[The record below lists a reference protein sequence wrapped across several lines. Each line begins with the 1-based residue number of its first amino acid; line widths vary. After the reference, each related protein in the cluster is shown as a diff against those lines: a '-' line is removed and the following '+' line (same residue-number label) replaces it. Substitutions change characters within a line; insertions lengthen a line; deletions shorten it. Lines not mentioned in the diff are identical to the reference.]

1 MSQGEDEEA
10 TRVYSSIG
18 HPVRKK
24 IVELLVEKQRAGF
37 KDIKNTLN
45 VSVGT
50 TGGSAIQH
58 RFRSWQ

>member
-1 MSQGEDEEA
+1 MSQGEGEEA
-10 TRVYSSIG
+10 TKVYSSIG
-18 HPVRKK
+18 RPVRKK

>member
-1 MSQGEDEEA
+1 MSQGEGEEA
-10 TRVYSSIG
+10 TKVYSSIG
-18 HPVRKK
+18 RPVRKK

-50 TGGSAIQH
+50 ARDAATQH
-58 RFRSWQ
+58 RLRSWQ